1 MTETIKEFFSLEII
15 YQFVNIGVIPLWLML
30 VFLPASKFTNLFI
43 NNLFIP
49 IVLALT
55 YGYIVYQQIYPL
67 GLEENIDFDII
78 LKNFNLYQGL
88 PQLMELMDNE
98 LFVLIFWIHFLSLSL
113 FLGHWI
119 SRDALKYNIHKFIVF
134 FPLILTYFTGPV
146 GLCFYLILRLLIVQ
160 KFKLHE

>member
-1 MTETIKEFFSLEII
+1 MPETNKGVFSLEII
-15 YQFVNIGVIPLWLML
+15 YQFVYIGVIPLWLML
-30 VFLPASKFTNLFI
+30 VFLPASKFTNIFI

-49 IVLALT
+49 TVLALT

>member
-1 MTETIKEFFSLEII
+1 MIETIKEFFSLEII

-49 IVLALT
+49 IILALT

>member
-1 MTETIKEFFSLEII
+1 MIETIKEFFSLEII

-49 IVLALT
+49 TVLALT

-113 FLGHWI
+113 FLGHSI

>member
-1 MTETIKEFFSLEII
+1 MANVS
-15 YQFVNIGVIPLWLML
+15 
-30 VFLPASKFTNLFI
+30 LFI

-49 IVLALT
+49 TVLALT

>member
-15 YQFVNIGVIPLWLML
+15 YQVVNIGVIPLWLML
-30 VFLPASKFTNLFI
+30 VFLPTSKFTNLFI

-49 IVLALT
+49 TVLALT

>member
-1 MTETIKEFFSLEII
+1 MIETIKEFFSLEII

-49 IVLALT
+49 TVLALT

-78 LKNFNLYQGL
+78 LKNFNLYQGF

-134 FPLILTYFTGPV
+134 FPLILSYFTGPV

>member
-15 YQFVNIGVIPLWLML
+15 YQFVNIGVIPFWLML
-30 VFLPASKFTNLFI
+30 VFLPASKFTNIFI

-49 IVLALT
+49 TVLALT

>member
-1 MTETIKEFFSLEII
+1 MIETIKEFFSLEII

-146 GLCFYLILRLLIVQ
+146 GLCFYLILRLLVVQ

>member
-15 YQFVNIGVIPLWLML
+15 YQFVNIGVIPFWLML
-30 VFLPASKFTNLFI
+30 VFLPASKFTNIFI

-49 IVLALT
+49 TVLALT

-134 FPLILTYFTGPV
+134 FPLIITYFTGPV

>member
-49 IVLALT
+49 IILALT

>member
-1 MTETIKEFFSLEII
+1 MTETIKDFFTIEII

-49 IVLALT
+49 TVLALT

>member
-1 MTETIKEFFSLEII
+1 MTETIKDFFTIEII

-49 IVLALT
+49 TVLALT

-119 SRDALKYNIHKFIVF
+119 SRDALKYNMHKFIVF

>member
-49 IVLALT
+49 TVLALT

>member
-1 MTETIKEFFSLEII
+1 MTETIKELFSLEII

-49 IVLALT
+49 TVLALT

-119 SRDALKYNIHKFIVF
+119 SRDALKYNIHKFIAF
-134 FPLILTYFTGPV
+134 FPLILTYFTGPI

>member
-49 IVLALT
+49 TVLALT

-119 SRDALKYNIHKFIVF
+119 SRDALKYNMHKFIVF
-134 FPLILTYFTGPV
+134 EYF
-146 GLCFYLILRLLIVQ
+146 
-160 KFKLHE
+160 

>member
-49 IVLALT
+49 AVLALT

>member
-1 MTETIKEFFSLEII
+1 MAETIKDFFTIEII

-49 IVLALT
+49 TVLALT

>member
-49 IVLALT
+49 IILALT

-134 FPLILTYFTGPV
+134 FP
-146 GLCFYLILRLLIVQ
+146 
-160 KFKLHE
+160 

>member
-1 MTETIKEFFSLEII
+1 MSTPRT
-15 YQFVNIGVIPLWLML
+15 
-30 VFLPASKFTNLFI
+30 
-43 NNLFIP
+43 
-49 IVLALT
+49 
-55 YGYIVYQQIYPL
+55 
-67 GLEENIDFDII
+67 ENIDFDII
-78 LKNFNLYQGL
+78 SKNFNLYQGL

>member
-1 MTETIKEFFSLEII
+1 MIETIKEFFSLEII

-43 NNLFIP
+43 NNLFKP
-49 IVLALT
+49 TVLALT

>member
-15 YQFVNIGVIPLWLML
+15 YQFVNIGVIPFWLML

-49 IVLALT
+49 IILALT

>member
-1 MTETIKEFFSLEII
+1 
-15 YQFVNIGVIPLWLML
+15 ML

-49 IVLALT
+49 AVLALT

>member
-49 IVLALT
+49 TVLALT

-119 SRDALKYNIHKFIVF
+119 SRDALKYNMHKFIVF

>member
-1 MTETIKEFFSLEII
+1 MIETIKEFFSLEII

-49 IVLALT
+49 TVLALT

>member
-30 VFLPASKFTNLFI
+30 VFLPASKFTNIFI

-49 IVLALT
+49 TVLALT

-113 FLGHWI
+113 FLGHLI
-119 SRDALKYNIHKFIVF
+119 SRDALKYNMHKFIVF